1 MLTISFAKSSAQLY
15 ILVTRR
21 KDLFSTPLA
30 GIGGQRVFIDK
41 NGAAEVDLVLLDMRW
56 EFTSTLILDLF
67 YNRLKQVV

>member
-1 MLTISFAKSSAQLY
+1 MLTISFAKSSARLS

-30 GIGGQRVFIDK
+30 GIRGQRVFIDK

-67 YNRLKQVV
+67 HNRLKQVV